1 MNVQIIGRL
10 AGALALTIGLA
21 GCIDVTM
28 DVKVKSETEAQGTMI
43 QTISAQFYPM
53 IKASAKSD
61 SGSSTSDDFCKKDDN
76 GVLVENADGSA
87 TCTVTK
93 EGKFA
98 DLGFDDG
105 KEQVNFTSAG
115 PGLVKVSFPTAEF
128 SKGLDAAT
136 AGANGAAGGDK
147 TTEDAQTKAAEDQ
160 MKAAMTAYFAGH
172 FLTIKI
178 EGGEITDTNM
188 TLAGDKQSAETK
200 VAFTDILSGTAKLPD
215 ELYAVVKVQ

>member
-136 AGANGAAGGDK
+136 GSSH
-147 TTEDAQTKAAEDQ
+147 TVCQ
-160 MKAAMTAYFAGH
+160 
-172 FLTIKI
+172 I
-178 EGGEITDTNM
+178 
-188 TLAGDKQSAETK
+188 
-200 VAFTDILSGTAKLPD
+200 P
-215 ELYAVVKVQ
+215 VVQ